1 MAKPKEFPFRDKNKN
16 VTMHIYAVSD
26 VHNYPMTTTYL
37 MYVEGDI
44 EYEFIDM
51 VEYKHYYHVYW
62 EVVYDFLMGLTEP
75 YNITIISPSRIGFE
89 KFSRYVKPRYEYQ
102 RTQKKMWLNM
112 EKQIL
117 KMKHGF
123 KSIRDTELQL
133 DMITKINE
141 YKRPRLE
148 RIRALK
154 YLDSYE
160 REKIKEGEYLFS
172 FDPSEESH
180 IEREYSFSFNLSQ

>member
-1 MAKPKEFPFRDKNKN
+1 MTKPKEFPFRDKNKN

-26 VHNYPMTTTYL
+26 VHNYPMVTTYL

-51 VEYKHYYHVYW
+51 VERKHFYHVYW
-62 EVVYDFLMGLTEP
+62 EVVYDFLMGLKEP
-75 YNITIISPSRIGFE
+75 YNITIVSPTRLGFE
-89 KFSRYVKPRYEYQ
+89 KFSRYVKIRYEYQ

-112 EKQIL
+112 EKQIYR
-117 KMKHGF
+117 MKHGF
-123 KSIRDTELQL
+123 KSVYSTELQL

-141 YKRPRLE
+141 YKRPRME
-148 RIRALK
+148 RIREMK
-154 YLDSYE
+154 YVSPYE

-172 FDPSEESH
+172 FDPSQNSH
-180 IEREYSFSFNLSQ
+180 IEGEYLFSFDPSQ